1 MMKPIASLLLLAS
14 SCLLSLVPVARSAE
28 PLSDPAGIEFFEKK
42 IRPALVLYCYEC
54 HSAASVEV
62 KGELRLDSRPAML
75 SGGESGPAIIPRK
88 PNQSLLISALKHES
102 LEMPPGKKL
111 PEAIVRD
118 FHEWIQRGAP
128 DPRKA
133 PAEPEEVARQLQQAT
148 FAERL
153 NWWSLQ
159 PVQEGKIPR
168 VQRHSSA
175 HPVDRFIQSA
185 LRQQGLSQAPRAD
198 QLTLLR
204 RLSFTLTGLPP
215 GQAQVQAFLEDFS
228 ADAWENAVERLLA
241 SDHFGEHWARHWMDV
256 VRYTDTYGYEWDV
269 AARGAWRYRDYLVR
283 AFNKDIP
290 YDQLVREQ
298 VAGDLLTEP
307 RLNHELGINE
317 SLIGPMFYQLGEKR
331 HGDSSEFNGVHQ
343 EMLDNKIDAFSK
355 ALLATTISCARCHDH
370 KRDPIT
376 QQEYYALAGAILSSR
391 WITNTVD
398 LPERNRDVT
407 VELQKLKKQ
416 LRQQLA
422 DQWLAETGK
431 LNLEQLAAL
440 PADEKAPMEDTRY
453 AWQKLQAAG
462 DSTEQLVTAWKALS
476 ETYGAES
483 VKRVRGNSEKFTL
496 VADLREQIPGNWA
509 VDGSGTRQRVG
520 CGDFRVSLSGEK
532 AIEPLTLGGILTAS
546 VSSRLNGALRSPYLS
561 TIEDPFL
568 SIQVAGGDF
577 AAHRTVIDN
586 AFLTEKQ
593 VYLVSPVASWQQF
606 STFPTMRERHIFLEY
621 VTKTSNPNFPPRV
634 GLGGATTAEQEADPR
649 SWFCVSRILSH
660 KQAGSPA
667 DELHRFADLLAGDS
681 PTSLEQVRDRFR
693 SWFGAAID
701 RWKQDTARDEDI
713 TIINWLMEQK
723 WISNRRDLPGVKML
737 LSEYQQLEAT
747 VQVPH
752 TVNGLADLDPG
763 FDYRLNIRGDY
774 NQLGESVPRGA
785 PRSLTPGGENQFTTV
800 GSGRLQLARI
810 VASPDHPLTA
820 RIYVNRTW
828 QWLFGSGIV
837 ATPSDFGQL
846 GQQPS
851 HPELLDWLTYHFVQ
865 RGWST
870 KELIRLIL
878 SSQTWQQAGQV
889 TEKGLTVDP
898 ENRLLHHYPLRRLEA
913 ESIRDA
919 ILAVSGRLEPA
930 LYGPT
935 TNPPR
940 ANEDGQKRLFS
951 GPLDGNGRRS
961 IYTRIT
967 IMEPPRFLA
976 LFNQPKPKI
985 PTGRRDSTN
994 TPSQSLALLNDP
1006 FVISMAKF
1014 WANQMVTEDDD
1025 SIRGRIGTMFQRAY
1039 GRAADKS
1046 ELERWQHAVM
1056 ELAGLHEVAGADIL
1070 KSELVWQDIAHAI
1083 FNTKEFIYI
1092 K

>member
-1 MMKPIASLLLLAS
+1 MKSPASLLLLAS
-14 SCLLSLVPVARSAE
+14 SCLLSLLPVARGAE

-75 SGGESGPAIIPRK
+75 SGGESGPAMIPGK
-88 PNQSLLISALKHES
+88 PKQSLLILALKHES

-111 PEAIVRD
+111 PERIVRD

-128 DPRKA
+128 DPRNA
-133 PAEPEEVARQLQQAT
+133 PAEPGEVARQLQQVT

-159 PVQEGKIPR
+159 PVLEGKIPR
-168 VQRHSSA
+168 VGRHGSS
-175 HPVDRFIQSA
+175 HPVDRFIQSG

-215 GQAQVQAFLEDFS
+215 SQAQVQAFLEDFS

-298 VAGDLLTEP
+298 VAGDLLVEP

-407 VELQKLKKQ
+407 VELQKLKTQ
-416 LRQQLA
+416 LRQKLA
-422 DQWLAETGK
+422 DQWLAETGT
-431 LNLEQLAAL
+431 LRLEQLSAL
-440 PADEKAPMEDTRY
+440 PADEKAPLEDPRH
-453 AWQKLQAAG
+453 AWQKLLAAG
-462 DSTEQLVTAWKALS
+462 DSAKQLATTWKALA
-476 ETYGAES
+476 ETYRAES
-483 VKRVRGNSEKFTL
+483 LERATKNSENFTL
-496 VADLREQIPGNWA
+496 VADLREGIPENWA
-509 VDGSGTRQRVG
+509 VDGSGTRRQVP

-532 AIEPLTLGGILTAS
+532 AIEPLTLGGVLTAS

-586 AFLTEKQ
+586 PFLTEKQ
-593 VYLVSPVASWQQF
+593 VYLVSPVARWQQF

-649 SWFCVSRILSH
+649 SWFCISRILSH

-667 DELHRFADLLAGDS
+667 DELSRFNDLLSGDS
-681 PTSLEQVRDRFR
+681 PASLEEVRDRFR
-693 SWFGAAID
+693 SWFSAAID
-701 RWKQDTARDEDI
+701 RWKQDTTRDEDI
-713 TIINWLMEQK
+713 TIINWLLEQK
-723 WISNRRDLPGVKML
+723 WLSNQRNLAGIADI
-737 LSEYQQLEAT
+737 LSAYQEAEET
-747 VQVPH
+747 ILVPH

-763 FDYRLNIRGDY
+763 FDYRLNVRGDY
-774 NQLGESVPRGA
+774 NQLGDPVSRGA
-785 PRSLTPGGENQFTTV
+785 PRALTPGGNSKFKET
-800 GSGRLQLARI
+800 GSGRLQLAHI
-810 VASPDHPLTA
+810 VASPDNPLTA
-820 RIYVNRTW
+820 RVYVNRTW
-828 QWLFGSGIV
+828 HWLFGTGIV
-837 ATPSDFGQL
+837 STPSDFGQL

-851 HPELLDWLTYHFVQ
+851 HPELLDWLTHHFVQ
-865 RGWST
+865 EGWST
-870 KELIRLIL
+870 KELVRLIL
-878 SSQTWQQAGQV
+878 SSQTWQQSGQLS
-889 TEKGLTVDP
+889 EEGLTVDP
-898 ENRLLHHYPLRRLEA
+898 ENRLLHPYPLRRLEA

-919 ILAVSGRLEPA
+919 ILAVSGRLDPA

-1006 FVISMAKF
+1006 FVISQAQF
-1014 WANQMVTEDDD
+1014 WSGKLVTREND
-1025 SIRGRIGTMFQRAY
+1025 SILRRIETMFQRAY
-1039 GRAADKS
+1039 ARAPDEE
-1046 ELERWQHAVM
+1046 ELGRWQQAAR
-1056 ELAGLHEVAGADIL
+1056 ELAVLHGVEPGDL
-1070 KSELVWQDIAHAI
+1070 LDSQQVWQEIAHAI

>member
-1 MMKPIASLLLLAS
+1 LL
-14 SCLLSLVPVARSAE
+14 E
-28 PLSDPAGIEFFEKK
+28 
-42 IRPALVLYCYEC
+42 
-54 HSAASVEV
+54 
-62 KGELRLDSRPAML
+62 
-75 SGGESGPAIIPRK
+75 
-88 PNQSLLISALKHES
+88 
-102 LEMPPGKKL
+102 
-111 PEAIVRD
+111 
-118 FHEWIQRGAP
+118 
-128 DPRKA
+128 
-133 PAEPEEVARQLQQAT
+133 
-148 FAERL
+148 
-153 NWWSLQ
+153 
-159 PVQEGKIPR
+159 
-168 VQRHSSA
+168 
-175 HPVDRFIQSA
+175 
-185 LRQQGLSQAPRAD
+185 
-198 QLTLLR
+198 
-204 RLSFTLTGLPP
+204 
-215 GQAQVQAFLEDFS
+215 
-228 ADAWENAVERLLA
+228 

-269 AARGAWRYRDYLVR
+269 AAKGAWRYRDYLVR
-283 AFNKDIP
+283 AFNGDIP

-298 VAGDLLTEP
+298 VAGDLLPEP

-355 ALLATTISCARCHDH
+355 ALLAPTISCARCHDH

-407 VELQKLKKQ
+407 VELQELKKQ
-416 LRQQLA
+416 LRQKLA
-422 DQWLAETGK
+422 DQWLEETGE
-431 LNLEQLAAL
+431 LSLEQFSAL
-440 PADEKAPMEDTRY
+440 PADEKAPLEDPRH
-453 AWQKLQAAG
+453 AWQKLLAAG
-462 DSTEQLVTAWKALS
+462 DSAEQLATTWKALAD
-476 ETYGAES
+476 TYRAES
-483 VKRVRGNSEKFTL
+483 LQRKTKNSENFTL
-496 VADLREQIPGNWA
+496 VADLREGIPGNWA

-520 CGDFRVSLSGEK
+520 CGDFRVSLSREK
-532 AIEPLTLGGILTAS
+532 AIEPLTLGGVLTAS
-546 VSSRLNGALRSPYLS
+546 ISSRLNGALRSPYLS

-649 SWFCVSRILSH
+649 SWFCISRILSH

-667 DELHRFADLLAGDS
+667 DELSRFNDLLSGDS
-681 PTSLEQVRDRFR
+681 PTSLEEVRDHFR
-693 SWFGAAID
+693 SWFSSAID
-701 RWKQDTARDEDI
+701 RWKQDTTRDEDI
-713 TIINWLMEQK
+713 TIINWLLEQK
-723 WISNRRDLPGVKML
+723 WLSNQRNLAGIADILQA
-737 LSEYQQLEAT
+737 YQETEET
-747 VQVPH
+747 VLVPH

-763 FDYRLNIRGDY
+763 FDYRLNVRGDY
-774 NQLGESVPRGA
+774 NQLGDPVSRGA
-785 PRSLTPGGENQFTTV
+785 PRALTPGGNSQFKET
-800 GSGRLQLARI
+800 GSGRLQLAHI
-810 VASPDHPLTA
+810 VARPDHPLTA
-820 RIYVNRTW
+820 RVYVNRTW
-828 QWLFGSGIV
+828 HWLFGTGIV

-851 HPELLDWLTYHFVQ
+851 HPELLDWLTHRFIQ
-865 RGWST
+865 EGWST
-870 KELIRLIL
+870 KQLIRLIL
-878 SSQTWQQAGQV
+878 SSQTWQQSGQV
-889 TEKGLTVDP
+889 SEEGFNVDP

-919 ILAVSGRLEPA
+919 ILAVSGRLDPA

-1006 FVISMAKF
+1006 FVISQAQF
-1014 WANQMVTEDDD
+1014 WSGKLVAREND
-1025 SIRGRIGTMFQRAY
+1025 SILRRIETMFQRAY
-1039 GRAADKS
+1039 ARAPDEEELGRWRQAAS
-1046 ELERWQHAVM
+1046 ELAV
-1056 ELAGLHEVAGADIL
+1056 LHGVEPGDL
-1070 KSELVWQDIAHAI
+1070 LDSQQVWQEIAHAI

>member
-1 MMKPIASLLLLAS
+1 MMKSIASLLLLAS
-14 SCLLSLVPVARSAE
+14 SCLLSLVPVARGAE

-75 SGGESGPAIIPRK
+75 SGGESGPVIIPRK

-128 DPRKA
+128 DPRNA

-168 VQRHSSA
+168 VRRNGSD

-185 LRQQGLSQAPRAD
+185 LRQQGLSQPPRAD

-215 GQAQVQAFLEDFS
+215 SQAQVHAFLEDFS

-298 VAGDLLTEP
+298 VAGDLITEP

-407 VELQKLKKQ
+407 VELQELKKQ
-416 LRQQLA
+416 LRQKLA
-422 DQWLAETGK
+422 DQWLEETGK
-431 LNLEQLAAL
+431 LSLEQLAAL
-440 PADEKAPMEDTRY
+440 PADEKAPLEDTRY
-453 AWQKLQAAG
+453 SWQKLQAAG
-462 DSTEQLVTAWKALS
+462 DSAEQLVTAWKALS
-476 ETYGAES
+476 ESYGAES
-483 VKRVRGNSEKFTL
+483 VKRVRGNSENFTL
-496 VADLREQIPGNWA
+496 VADLREQIPENWA
-509 VDGSGTRQRVG
+509 VDGSGTRQRVR

-532 AIEPLTLGGILTAS
+532 AIEPLTLGGVLTSS

-568 SIQVAGGDF
+568 SI
-577 AAHRTVIDN
+577 
-586 AFLTEKQ
+586 
-593 VYLVSPVASWQQF
+593 
-606 STFPTMRERHIFLEY
+606 
-621 VTKTSNPNFPPRV
+621 
-634 GLGGATTAEQEADPR
+634 
-649 SWFCVSRILSH
+649 
-660 KQAGSPA
+660 
-667 DELHRFADLLAGDS
+667 
-681 PTSLEQVRDRFR
+681 
-693 SWFGAAID
+693 
-701 RWKQDTARDEDI
+701 
-713 TIINWLMEQK
+713 
-723 WISNRRDLPGVKML
+723 
-737 LSEYQQLEAT
+737 
-747 VQVPH
+747 
-752 TVNGLADLDPG
+752 
-763 FDYRLNIRGDY
+763 
-774 NQLGESVPRGA
+774 
-785 PRSLTPGGENQFTTV
+785 
-800 GSGRLQLARI
+800 
-810 VASPDHPLTA
+810 
-820 RIYVNRTW
+820 
-828 QWLFGSGIV
+828 
-837 ATPSDFGQL
+837 
-846 GQQPS
+846 
-851 HPELLDWLTYHFVQ
+851 
-865 RGWST
+865 
-870 KELIRLIL
+870 
-878 SSQTWQQAGQV
+878 
-889 TEKGLTVDP
+889 
-898 ENRLLHHYPLRRLEA
+898 
-913 ESIRDA
+913 
-919 ILAVSGRLEPA
+919 
-930 LYGPT
+930 
-935 TNPPR
+935 
-940 ANEDGQKRLFS
+940 
-951 GPLDGNGRRS
+951 
-961 IYTRIT
+961 
-967 IMEPPRFLA
+967 
-976 LFNQPKPKI
+976 
-985 PTGRRDSTN
+985 
-994 TPSQSLALLNDP
+994 
-1006 FVISMAKF
+1006 
-1014 WANQMVTEDDD
+1014 
-1025 SIRGRIGTMFQRAY
+1025 
-1039 GRAADKS
+1039 
-1046 ELERWQHAVM
+1046 
-1056 ELAGLHEVAGADIL
+1056 
-1070 KSELVWQDIAHAI
+1070 
-1083 FNTKEFIYI
+1083 
-1092 K
+1092 

>member
-1 MMKPIASLLLLAS
+1 MKSITLSMLLATSSLLLVFPEGAF
-14 SCLLSLVPVARSAE
+14 AE
-28 PLSDPAGIEFFEKK
+28 EPPDAAGIEFFEKK
-42 IRPALVLYCYEC
+42 IRPVLVLHCYEC
-54 HSAASVEV
+54 HSSASTEL
-62 KGELRLDSRPAML
+62 KGELRVDSRPAML
-75 SGGESGPAIIPRK
+75 TGGESGPAIIPGK
-88 PNQSLLISALKHES
+88 PSQSLLVEALRHQS
-102 LEMPPGKKL
+102 LEMPPEDKL
-111 PEAIVRD
+111 PDSTIRD
-118 FHEWIQRGAP
+118 FIEWIQRGAP
-128 DPRKA
+128 DPRNE
-133 PAEPEEVARQLQQAT
+133 PAEPGEVASQLQQAT
-148 FAERL
+148 FARRL
-153 NWWSLQ
+153 DWWSLQ
-159 PVQEGKIPR
+159 PVLEGKIPR
-168 VQRHSSA
+168 ARRHGSG
-175 HPVDRFIQSA
+175 HPIDRFIQSA

-215 GQAQVQAFLEDFS
+215 SQAQVRTFLEDPS
-228 ADAWENAVERLLA
+228 ADAWENAAARFLS

-269 AARGAWRYRDYLVR
+269 EARGAWRYRDYLVR
-283 AFNKDIP
+283 AFNQDVS
-290 YDQLVREQ
+290 YRQLVREQ
-298 VAGDLLTEP
+298 IAGDLLVQP

-398 LPERNRDVT
+398 LPERNRET
-407 VELQKLKKQ
+407 TARLQQLKDQ

-422 DQWLAETGK
+422 DRWLADLEQLG
-431 LNLEQLAAL
+431 LEQLAAL
-440 PADEKAPMEDTRY
+440 PALENAPLEDTRH
-453 AWQKLQAAG
+453 AWQTLQAAG
-462 DSTEQLVTAWKALS
+462 DSAEQLADAWKALG
-476 ETYGAES
+476 EKYQAES
-483 VKRVRGNSEKFTL
+483 TQRATKNNETFTL
-496 VADLREQIPGNWA
+496 LADLREGIPDGWTR
-509 VDGSGTRQRVG
+509 DGSGTREQVP
-520 CGDFRVSLSGEK
+520 CGDFRVSLSGDR

-546 VSSRLNGALRSPYLS
+546 VSSKLNGAIRSPYLN
-561 TIEDPFL
+561 TISDPFV
-568 SIQVAGGDF
+568 SFQVAGGDF

-593 VYLVSPVASWQQF
+593 VYLVSPTAAWQQF
-606 STFPTMRERHIFLEY
+606 STFPSMPERHIFLEY

-649 SWFCVSRILSH
+649 SWFCISRILSH

-667 DELHRFADLLAGDS
+667 DELGRFTDLLSGDP
-681 PTSLEQVRDRFR
+681 PTSLAEARDRFR
-693 SWFGAAID
+693 NWSQAAVG
-701 RWKQDTARDEDI
+701 RWKQGQTGDEDVLV
-713 TIINWLMEQK
+713 INWLLEQK
-723 WISNRRDLPGVKML
+723 WISNQRDLAGIEDI
-737 LSEYQQLEAT
+737 LSAYQQAEASIL
-747 VQVPH
+747 VPH

-774 NQLGESVPRGA
+774 NQLGDPVSRGA
-785 PRSLTPGGENQFTTV
+785 PRALTPDGNSEFKET

-820 RIYVNRTW
+820 RVYVNRTW
-828 QWLFGSGIV
+828 HWLFGTGIV

-851 HPELLDWLTYHFVQ
+851 HPQLLDWLTHRFIQ
-865 RGWST
+865 EGWST
-870 KELIRLIL
+870 KQLIRVIV
-878 SSQTWQQAGQV
+878 SSQTWQQSGRV
-889 TEKGLTVDP
+889 SEEGLTVDP

-919 ILAVSGRLEPA
+919 ILAVSGRLDPA

-967 IMEPPRFLA
+967 IMEPPRFLS

-1006 FVISMAKF
+1006 FVISQAQF
-1014 WANQMVTEDDD
+1014 WSGKLVTRETDT
-1025 SIRGRIGTMFQRAY
+1025 ILQRIETMFQRAY
-1039 GRAADKS
+1039 ARPPDEEELGRWRQAA
-1046 ELERWQHAVM
+1046 E
-1056 ELAGLHEVAGADIL
+1056 ELAVLHGVEKGDL
-1070 KSELVWQDIAHAI
+1070 LGSEQVWQEIAHAF

-1092 K
+1092 R